1 MISLTEC
8 VPTVRRVRLPGV
20 IAAVLVALP
29 GCGARQAATT
39 PAPSATANQSVD
51 LAPGQ
56 LRFVTVGPAAERTFT
71 IDREAVGIVDY
82 DQDRAVQVSPPY
94 AGRVAELHAK
104 AGDRVHRGQVLFTI
118 ESPDLV
124 QAESTLIAAAA
135 TRDLDDKAAAR
146 AQGLYTVQG
155 IAQKDYEQALSDQK
169 SAQGAYEAARRALR
183 IFGLGEAEI
192 DQIVARR
199 AVATQMSVPSPI
211 DGVVTARSAAPGT
224 LVQPGSTPAPYAVA
238 DVSVKWL
245 LAAVPE
251 EDLPA
256 LRLGAPVD
264 VRVAALDRT
273 FHGRIAYIAEALD
286 PDTRR
291 VTVRSELPDPSNEL
305 HPQMFATFTL
315 HLGHATRSVAVPYDA
330 VVREGDGTLSVWVT
344 SDQRHFVRRTV
355 RLGEQQAGYDQILD
369 GLRAGELVA
378 ASGAVYVSNASVI
391 GAAQD

>member
-1 MISLTEC
+1 MIGLKGG
-8 VPTVRRVRLPGV
+8 VPAVCGWCCL
-20 IAAVLVALP
+20 IAAALGALP
-29 GCGARQAATT
+29 GCGAHPAATA
-39 PAPSATANQSVD
+39 PAPTAMANQSVD
-51 LAPGQ
+51 LTVTQ
-56 LRFVTVGPAAERTFT
+56 LRLVTVGAAAERTFT
-71 IDREAVGIVDY
+71 IDREAVGVVDY

-124 QAESTLIAAAA
+124 QAESTLIGAAAA
-135 TRDLDDKAAAR
+135 LDLDNKAAER
-146 AQGLYTVQG
+146 AKGLYPIQG
-155 IAQKDYEQALSDQK
+155 IAQKDYEQTLSDQK
-169 SAQGAYEAARRALR
+169 SAQGAYEAARRAMR
-183 IFGLGEAEI
+183 IFGVGDTEI
-192 DQIVARR
+192 DQIVARHE
-199 AVATQMSVPSPI
+199 VAAQMSVPSPI
-211 DGVVTARSAAPGT
+211 DGIVTARSAAPGT

-245 LAAVPE
+245 LADVPE
-251 EDLPA
+251 DDLPA
-256 LRLGAPVD
+256 LQLGAPVD
-264 VRVAALDRT
+264 VRVAALANRT

-291 VTVRSELPDPSNEL
+291 VTVRSELPDPTNEL

-330 VVREGDGTLSVWVT
+330 VVREGDGTMSVWVT
-344 SDQRHFVRRTV
+344 ADRRHFVRRTV
-355 RLGEQQAGYDQILD
+355 HLGEQQAGYDQILD

-378 ASGAVYVSNASVI
+378 APGALYISNASVI